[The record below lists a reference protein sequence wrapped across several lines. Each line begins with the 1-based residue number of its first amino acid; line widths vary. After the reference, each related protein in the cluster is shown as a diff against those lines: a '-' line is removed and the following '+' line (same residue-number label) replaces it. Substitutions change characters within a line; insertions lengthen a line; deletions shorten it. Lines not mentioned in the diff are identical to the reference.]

1 MSPAGLGETRP
12 GSQGQDGANNG
23 LSEPLE
29 EEEPTNQVY
38 KSLLKTPRPFQG
50 YKGAI
55 AGGTVVG
62 SELLKQEY
70 EIPTGVWTE
79 RYEDT
84 MMTQSFP
91 NEGDMTHTYDFL
103 KDKDWYYDYSDEEE
117 GDGPPPGSPLL
128 KGYEGVAGV
137 SQKKTKAK
145 KVEPPHAPVEVA
157 PVEEPK
163 RAAIQKVKLTK
174 MKKPPAEDPPP
185 PKETPVKKPA
195 LPPVTVPVAAPKEP
209 SPTPEKKEL
218 AISLPPAPTVE
229 ATWRAISPPM
239 QHQPMFGGVTFSRAS
254 GFPPRAQRTPTPLMS
269 SGDHLM
275 EGLERVWDRTG
286 PERAG
291 VSRPERGVDGGAP
304 VQPVKQK
311 DGGNQWRKTKFA
323 LQLINNAKQPGA
335 HWFGMKDGDVPV
347 DGEIDMFRGMTTN
360 QEIIPGVTTNHVGGI
375 GTTHAVAIS
384 SSPRRGP
391 LGERQPSDPRQLL
404 NQHADLEEP
413 PQPQLK
419 HSLTLDGLNARA
431 SSGRERRQPRAP
443 DGSLLGDGLGDAFQE
458 PPGLPETFPA
468 EDEASLFGHRLG
480 SGRGRMRPIEPPLGG
495 ESDLDADGGL
505 EGLVPP
511 MPTFARPMTSPSVA
525 FYRRP
530 MPPRPPPTAPCGGK
544 PGGLT
549 FRSDGY
555 LRPIHN
561 EEGLLIRKNGS
572 ALVPLPDLE
581 PFLPNKIIA
590 DLRFEAGEWGAH
602 EPWEHYVAIGQDPHT
617 ELAGMYGHPGESE
630 EAKARFI
637 CRPTKGGAW
646 GAPHPC
652 PTAIRNQIMDATR
665 LQMCTGVDGQLSNQK
680 MPQIIPSFRGEW
692 GTPVAL
698 WAARVW
704 QLAASAQTS
713 GEMSLD
719 EALLFMRGMENAQKP
734 VETPPE
740 QVASN
745 LHDRLRELTT
755 REGSRGVHVTP
766 SHGSSSMLTLRS
778 RPLVSRAD
786 GSQTDRGPVRRAM
799 QEISAPQMLIAP
811 LTDRSEKGRR
821 SPVRAGGGGKRAG
834 PALVDSG
841 ENRAKKEEGVS
852 PRTATVQPWS
862 EVPGFRGKG
871 LRTQKKE
878 GENED
883 GLRPVKPL
891 IRVRRVKH
899 PRFASRSQPHNRR
912 NATKSSD
919 PAEREFARNP
929 MTGDRHIDEPLFGWS
944 RGNWEE
950 VDLESKI
957 VTDDQEPEA
966 ALMLGNA
973 MPLSIKAGTT

>member
-1 MSPAGLGETRP
+1 MTRAE
-12 GSQGQDGANNG
+12 SFVAAA
-23 LSEPLE
+23 
-29 EEEPTNQVY
+29 
-38 KSLLKTPRPFQG
+38 TPRSQRSQEP
-50 YKGAI
+50 GA
-55 AGGTVVG
+55 
-62 SELLKQEY
+62 
-70 EIPTGVWTE
+70 
-79 RYEDT
+79 R
-84 MMTQSFP
+84 F
-91 NEGDMTHTYDFL
+91 
-103 KDKDWYYDYSDEEE
+103 
-117 GDGPPPGSPLL
+117 
-128 KGYEGVAGV
+128 
-137 SQKKTKAK
+137 
-145 KVEPPHAPVEVA
+145 
-157 PVEEPK
+157 
-163 RAAIQKVKLTK
+163 
-174 MKKPPAEDPPP
+174 
-185 PKETPVKKPA
+185 A
-195 LPPVTVPVAAPKEP
+195 L
-209 SPTPEKKEL
+209 
-218 AISLPPAPTVE
+218 
-229 ATWRAISPPM
+229 
-239 QHQPMFGGVTFSRAS
+239 
-254 GFPPRAQRTPTPLMS
+254 
-269 SGDHLM
+269 
-275 EGLERVWDRTG
+275 TG

-581 PFLPNKIIA
+581 PFLPNKVRRAQFRTPFLTLRFAAVVTLHVGGGRACIAAKHASILPPALLVAPRTMETSPSVVPLQGAALRGASGWRFAAHIIA

-680 MPQIIPSFRGEW
+680 MPQIIPSFRATE
-692 GTPVAL
+692 PLSLQASPRP
-698 WAARVW
+698 APHR
-704 QLAASAQTS
+704 QASAQTS

-973 MPLSIKAGTT
+973 MPLSIKAGTTEFLPGPVNVPPMVVGRRAEA